1 MKRTLLTLALVA
13 SAGAVSAQTATAPI
27 TGNINAV
34 PGTGPSA
41 ASGQMTNPPQNT
53 PPGGGA
59 TLNTGGTVNSNTG
72 VRGPVSGAPMG
83 SSGAQMNSNAQ
94 MNNQMGSGQMNS
106 NMGASGSAGA
116 SSNASMATAPA
127 PRLTGAAGTAQRRIE
142 QDGYKNVQ
150 NLQRGADGLWRGTAM
165 RGNTQVQVAVDRAG
179 NVSTQ

>member
-59 TLNTGGTVNSNTG
+59 TLNTGATVNSNTG
-72 VRGPVSGAPMG
+72 VRGPV
-83 SSGAQMNSNAQ
+83 SGAQMNSNAQ

-179 NVSTQ
+179 NVSAQ